1 MSWSTRAAI
10 IISFLGCLFGAV
22 VGIGIL
28 PSVLLFVIGYTLLGT
43 LNVVRKGYRWYNDFP
58 NSFRVLL
65 AAIGGWIAWYN
76 LIVGIVLVILGFV
89 LNDESLRRTI
99 RQSGVIV
106 LSGVDGTGKS
116 TWTTRICHELRKKD
130 YKCHIERFYKYLIIS
145 QIRKPPST
153 EGLSKTPPRKRSRLF
168 FLRPYLALVDNFLLY
183 LTRVFLPNWRGEFV
197 VCDRFIWDNYVKHK
211 ALGYRM
217 LRILVLLVKPKHGII
232 LDVSPAVSRQR
243 TDQRDFH
250 YEYTFDE
257 LNQER
262 RVFAAIGHQLG
273 YPVISTEQSQSK
285 TWQEIKTALMKSGV
299 PLT

>member
-10 IISFLGCLFGAV
+10 LISFLGCLFAAAVGIVIWVILLFALIYAIIGTAAV
-22 VGIGIL
+22 V
-28 PSVLLFVIGYTLLGT
+28 
-43 LNVVRKGYRWYNDFP
+43 RRGYRWYNDLP
-58 NSFRVLL
+58 NALRVLV
-65 AAIGGWIAWYN
+65 AAVGGWVAWYN
-76 LIVGIVLVILGFV
+76 LVLGILLLILGFL
-89 LNDESLRRTI
+89 LNDESLRRAV
-99 RQSGVIV
+99 RHSGVIV

-116 TWTTRICHELRKKD
+116 TWTTRVCEELRRNG
-130 YKCHIERFYKYLIIS
+130 YKCRVVRFYKYLILS

-168 FLRPYLALVDNFLLY
+168 FLRPYLAFFDNFLLY
-183 LTRVFLPNWRGEFV
+183 LTRVFPANWRGEYV

-217 LRILVLLVKPKHGII
+217 WRIVVLLVKPKHGII
-232 LDVSPAVSRQR
+232 LDVSPQVSRQR
-243 TDQRDFH
+243 TERRDFH

-262 RVFAAIGHQLG
+262 RDFSAIGRRLG
-273 YPVISTEQSQSK
+273 YPVISTEQSLPK
-285 TWQEIKTALMKSGV
+285 TWKEISAALVKSGV